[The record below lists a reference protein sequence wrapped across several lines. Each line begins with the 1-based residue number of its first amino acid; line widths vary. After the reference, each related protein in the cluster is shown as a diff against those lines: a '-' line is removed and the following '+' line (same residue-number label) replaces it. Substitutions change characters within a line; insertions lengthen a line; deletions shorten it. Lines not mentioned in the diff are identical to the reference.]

1 MNFKETVD
9 TYDFAIIGAGVVG
22 TAIARE
28 LAHYDLD
35 LLLID
40 SNDDVGEATSKAN
53 TAILHTGFDM
63 SPRTL
68 EARLVRRG
76 YELLYRYASESNIAV
91 EETGALLVAWNETE
105 LAELP
110 KIQEKA
116 AENGYLRTE
125 LLSSARL
132 YDLEPN
138 LGPGALAA
146 LTVPDEFI
154 IDPWSVTIA
163 FATQAKRAGTTIELG
178 CEVTKINR
186 NSDDY
191 ELFANGKIFKSHH
204 IINAGGLN
212 SDTIDS
218 MVGLSDLKI
227 TPRRGE
233 LIVFDKLSRKLV
245 SHIILPVP
253 TKMGK
258 GVLISPT
265 IFGNVMLGPT
275 AEDLDDKENRSTTE
289 NGIKTLLEKGKKICP
304 KLLEEEVT
312 ATYAGLRA
320 ASNQPDYAIKI
331 NSDKKFI
338 TVGGIRS
345 TGLTSSMA
353 IAEYVCELILENDYQ
368 MGERIE
374 LPKVR
379 MPNLGEA
386 RLRPYKNAEAIE
398 SNPEYGKIICHC
410 EKTTLGEIRDAL
422 KSELPP
428 ASINGLARRTRA
440 SLGRCQ
446 GFYCRSEIQQLFD
459 AESQPKK

>member
-1 MNFKETVD
+1 MNFKDPID
-9 TYDFAIIGAGVVG
+9 TYDFAIVGAGVVG

-28 LAHYDLD
+28 LAHYDLN
-35 LLLID
+35 LLLMD

-63 SPRTL
+63 PPRTL

-116 AENGYLRTE
+116 AENSYLRTKIIT
-125 LLSSARL
+125 STKL

-154 IDPWSVTIA
+154 IDPWSVSIA
-163 FATQAKRAGTTIELG
+163 FATQAKRAGTKIELG

-186 NSDDY
+186 NSDGY
-191 ELFANGKIFKSHH
+191 ELFAHGKIFKSHY

-212 SDTIDS
+212 ADTIDS

-233 LIVFDKLSRKLV
+233 LIVFDKLARKLL

-275 AEDLDDKENRSTTE
+275 AEDLNDKKNRSTTE
-289 NGIKTLLEKGKKICP
+289 NGIKTLMDKGKKICP
-304 KLLEEEVT
+304 ILLEEEVT

-320 ASNQPDYAIKI
+320 ASNQSDYAIKF

-353 IAEYVCELILENDYQ
+353 IAEYVCELILESGYAL
-368 MGERIE
+368 GERIE
-374 LPKVR
+374 LPKIR
-379 MPNLGEA
+379 MPNLGEMK
-386 RLRPYKNAEAIE
+386 LRPYKSAEDIAN
-398 SNPEYGKIICHC
+398 NPDYGKIICHC

-422 KSELPP
+422 QSELPP
-428 ASINGLARRTRA
+428 RSTNGLARRTRA
-440 SLGRCQ
+440 GLGRCQ
-446 GFYCRSEIQQLFD
+446 GFYCHSEIKQIFD
-459 AESQPKK
+459 AESSQRK